1 MSPPDPPYTPPPPRP
16 PVFDSTLSPEAA
28 ALLRDFNLLSDAS
41 RGGDATTG
49 LPPGPGDPA
58 GPLAVG
64 ATFAGRYRIDRLLG
78 RGGMGAVYLAHDT
91 RLDCPV
97 ALKIPHIADPVAAA
111 RFLEEARAAAG
122 LRHPNICLTYD
133 ADRHGHTHYLCMQ
146 FIPGEPLSKRVGP
159 GRPMD
164 PAEAVRVVR
173 AVARAMD
180 YAHGKGV
187 VHRDLK
193 PANILVDDA
202 GEPVVMDFGLARR
215 GAGDGPRLTLPG
227 AVLGTPAY
235 MPPEQ
240 VAGDHARVGPRS
252 DVYSLGAVLYELL
265 TGEPPFGGDV
275 FAILTKIAT
284 ADPDPPAVRRPGLDP
299 RLDPVVL
306 TALAKDPD
314 RRWATM
320 RAFADALAPLAGSA
334 DAGGPELTLRVAG
347 TAFAY
352 RPPPGAAVV
361 TVGRQRR
368 KPGESADAGNDV
380 VLRVA
385 GSEAL
390 SARISRRHFEVR
402 RAGGGFEVVDRSRFG
417 VTRNGEPLPKD
428 VPVPLADG
436 DVLGVAGVVS
446 LEVRVSAATGSV
458 GLLPG
463 AVVEVPAPAGASG
476 RVQVEAS
483 LGDIVTADD

>member
-1 MSPPDPPYTPPPPRP
+1 MSPPDPDRGDTLPQLHP
-16 PVFDSTLSPEAA
+16 PVFGP
-28 ALLRDFNLLSDAS
+28 NLPPDAS
-41 RGGDATTG
+41 RAGDATTG
-49 LPPGPGDPA
+49 LSPADAADPI
-58 GPLAVG
+58 AVG

-78 RGGMGAVYLAHDT
+78 RGGMGTVYLAHDT

-97 ALKIPHIADPVAAA
+97 ALKIPRGIADPASAA

-122 LRHPNICLTYD
+122 LRHPNICLTHD
-133 ADRHGHTHYLCMQ
+133 AGRHGDTHYLCMQ
-146 FIPGEPLSKRVGP
+146 YIPGEPLSRRVGP
-159 GRPMD
+159 GRPVD

-193 PANILVDDA
+193 PSNILVDDA

-215 GAGDGPRLTLPG
+215 GAGDAPRITLPG
-227 AVLGTPAY
+227 TVLGTPAY

-240 VAGDHARVGPRS
+240 VAGDQVRVGPRS
-252 DVYSLGAVLYELL
+252 DVYALGAVLYELL
-265 TGEPPFGGDV
+265 TGSPPFAGDV
-275 FAILTKIAT
+275 YAVLSKIAT
-284 ADPDPPAVRRPGLDP
+284 AEPEPPSARRPGLDP
-299 RLDPVVL
+299 RFDPVVL

-320 RAFADALAPLAGSA
+320 RAFADALAPLAA
-334 DAGGPELTLRVAG
+334 DPDAPALTLRVVG
-347 TAFAY
+347 TTFAY

-368 KPGESADAGNDV
+368 KPGEPADAGNDV

-385 GSEAL
+385 GSESL

-402 RAGGGFEVVDRSRFG
+402 RAGGGFEVVDRSRAG
-417 VTRNGEPLPKD
+417 LTRNGGAVPRD

-446 LEVRVSAATGSV
+446 LEVRISRPDPTVGVVS
-458 GLLPG
+458 G
-463 AVVEVPAPAGASG
+463 AVVEVPAPPGGGGAPV
-476 RVQVEAS
+476 RVEAS